1 MCFCTAHPREHHSRP
16 HGFGLLQES
25 MKVLKHLAEEGK
37 QAKNR
42 ATPKAIWLWLHP
54 SFQECTLFSLHAI
67 PRRTPWVNPLGAF
80 LRDGTPLSPNAFQ
93 HQHQQQ
99 LFWTRKATKAW
110 KNCDPIL
117 AHLASDVGTCWN
129 NMERYWKV
137 MENMK
142 NITWDIHANN
152 CVWETSADLV
162 RKPDQTSGP
171 SVYRKVWTDAFS
183 TFRFSNGN
191 LKRPIP
197 QGL

>member
-1 MCFCTAHPREHHSRP
+1 MCFWTAHPREHHSRP

-42 ATPKAIWLWLHP
+42 ATLKAMWLL
-54 SFQECTLFSLHAI
+54 
-67 PRRTPWVNPLGAF
+67 PRMCMVQSPCKFPWVNPLGAF
-80 LRDGTPLSPNAFQ
+80 LKDGTPLSLNAFQ

-99 LFWTRKATKAW
+99 LFWTRKATKAR
-110 KNCDPIL
+110 KKCDPIL

-129 NMERYWKV
+129 NMGRYWKV

-142 NITWDIHANN
+142 NITWNIHANN
-152 CVWETSADLV
+152 CVWETSSDPV
-162 RKPDQTSGP
+162 RKADQTPGLPFTGRSGQMH
-171 SVYRKVWTDAFS
+171 FQHLG
-183 TFRFSNGN
+183 FSNGS
-191 LKRPIP
+191 LKRPIL